1 VRKNLA
7 NSVVIG
13 VCQHIN
19 HRPNIDKGKISF
31 LFVLSM
37 FRATTLY
44 C

>member
-13 VCQHIN
+13 VCQHIK
-19 HRPNIDKGKISF
+19 HQPDVDKGKISF

-37 FRATTLY
+37 LRATTLY